1 MRFLWLFLFLVGLAA
16 GLALSLALG
25 GGSRTAGEDAGAAPA
40 APPSDPGRR
49 ASADGSGR
57 DAFRRIRPI
66 APANAD
72 WARYE
77 QDVTRE
83 DADLEYS
90 EIMAAIDGAWRR
102 ELSACLALAPLTA
115 MFGYRVDVVS
125 TVDEIVVSGA
135 HIVDDAEQAEQILTC
150 AERVLAQV
158 VRVPRRRPAVTP
170 FRGAIDV
177 PALRTK
183 VEAPRADHPVLP

>member
-1 MRFLWLFLFLVGLAA
+1 MFLFFVGLAA

-25 GGSRTAGEDAGAAPA
+25 GGSRAAGEGVGATPPTPA
-40 APPSDPGRR
+40 SDRGRR
-49 ASADGSGR
+49 ASADGPRR
-57 DAFRRIRPI
+57 DVLRPIRPI

-83 DADLEYS
+83 EADLEYA

-102 ELSACLALAPLTA
+102 ALSGCLALAPLTA

-125 TVDEIVVSGA
+125 TGDEIVVSGA

-170 FRGAIDV
+170 FRGAIDI

-183 VEAPRADHPVLP
+183 VESPRADQPELP